1 MDPYI
6 RGLSY
11 ALVHGMYIK
20 LLLWPVFLCYDY
32 SMDAVPLVESLQD
45 ARLLLPCAAYLGF
58 VLCGCH
64 TLQRL
69 TVRGAH
75 SAKGAVLGLAI
86 FVLSFLPMTN
96 LLFPIGTLVAE
107 RLLYLPS
114 IGFLVVLVCFA
125 YDWARGP
132 VRWRLPVGLRR
143 TQFNLAN
150 LYLQSQRM
158 DEALA
163 AYRRAVAAD
172 PQERDSQPLYHA
184 GQILMYKG
192 HYQEAETLLHKAVT
206 GYFSP
211 LTLHEEEVWHDYAL
225 ALWHVG
231 KHMEAAE
238 NFQNAIITNPSFPKG
253 HNNLACALV
262 LLGLSSQPVNMPL
275 VQQGLQAAE
284 HAITL
289 APLVPLYWRNAA
301 VLLSLA
307 GDLAAAQGAWER
319 FRQMDAPTAA
329 REEEISLA
337 YRRQCLRGHPS
348 RGGSARNYLKLQAA
362 MELIRAFGHETSEEE
377 AMSPRKRTFVLDD
390 LALVRELEL
399 SNSEAAMEAA
409 R

>member
-1 MDPYI
+1 MDPYSNPIAVVEDPYI

-132 VRWRLPVGLRR
+132 VRWLAFLLAGMLLAWWWWLCHARVGDWRTVEQITLVDGLKQLRSSR

-329 REEEISLA
+329 REEVQGI
-337 YRRQCLRGHPS
+337 
-348 RGGSARNYLKLQAA
+348 
-362 MELIRAFGHETSEEE
+362 
-377 AMSPRKRTFVLDD
+377 PRDCTWEFYFR
-390 LALVRELEL
+390 
-399 SNSEAAMEAA
+399 
-409 R
+409 